1 MLITHNLE
9 TLSNKQK
16 SDLRLAQTLMD
27 NLNPLRPSH
36 KVENH
41 LSYDGTSFTVT
52 QLGYSHKFL
61 VDDINLAIQDDYQ
74 KHKKFISKTIQKEF
88 ENYDLGANNYD
99 NLKSFSN
106 MFIEGSVASNVMKNF
121 IFLYLQQKDVQR
133 SLFS

>member
-1 MLITHNLE
+1 M
-9 TLSNKQK
+9 
-16 SDLRLAQTLMD
+16 
-27 NLNPLRPSH
+27 RPSH

-61 VDDINLAIQDDYQ
+61 VDDIKLAIQDDYQ

-106 MFIEGSVASNVMKNF
+106 MFIEYYKKYPLYSQNKDFKDF
-121 IFLYLQQKDVQR
+121 IEGLSQNIEKGLLK
-133 SLFS
+133 S

>member
-1 MLITHNLE
+1 M
-9 TLSNKQK
+9 
-16 SDLRLAQTLMD
+16 
-27 NLNPLRPSH
+27 RPSH

-61 VDDINLAIQDDYQ
+61 VDDIKLAIQDDYQ

-106 MFIEGSVASNVMKNF
+106 MFIEYYKKYQLYSQNKDFKDF
-121 IFLYLQQKDVQR
+121 IEGLSQNIEKGLLK
-133 SLFS
+133 S